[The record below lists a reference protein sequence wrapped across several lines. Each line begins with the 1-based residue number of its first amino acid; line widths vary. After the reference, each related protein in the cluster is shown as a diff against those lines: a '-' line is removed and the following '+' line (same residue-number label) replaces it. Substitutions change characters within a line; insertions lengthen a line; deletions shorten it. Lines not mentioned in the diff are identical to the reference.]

1 MVSGVPQRE
10 LPVRETA
17 SQGFGIATRQQR
29 VDETEVTYVAL
40 GIDRLLGIEGAR
52 SRPLLCLEIN
62 PPRGT
67 DVEAVLERYSALR
80 GVDFA
85 NVTDSALA
93 KMKLSGLVFGALFK
107 KRFGIEPLVNVA
119 CRDRNSI
126 ALQSDLLGAWALGV
140 RSIVALTGDAVTVGD
155 LPDAKGVFEVNSIGL
170 LNIVSTL
177 NGGKDLSGT
186 DLKGKTDFVPG
197 VVVNPNARNRDAELR
212 RLGRKREAGGVYSLS
227 QPVFDVQQAAE
238 FFEAATASGV
248 DNFVGLMPFKTA
260 RAFEAVSKIPGIKVP
275 EKLLERVRAVS
286 EEDVPKVSLEVACE
300 IAERV
305 RPYVRGFH
313 VVSGGSPLLAVELC
327 NRLAAWIQ
335 DQ

>member
-1 MVSGVPQRE
+1 MFQE
-10 LPVRETA
+10 A
-17 SQGFGIATRQQR
+17 
-29 VDETEVTYVAL
+29 EVTDVAT

-52 SRPLLCLEIN
+52 NRPLLCLEIN
-62 PPRGT
+62 PPRGS
-67 DVEAVLERYSALR
+67 DVEAVLDRYSAVT
-80 GVDFA
+80 GIDFV
-85 NVTDSALA
+85 NITDSALA

-107 KRFGIEPLVNVA
+107 RRFGVEPLVNVA
-119 CRDRNSI
+119 CRDRNII

-170 LNIVSTL
+170 LNIVTTL
-177 NGGKDLSGT
+177 NGGKDLAGNE
-186 DLKGKTDFVPG
+186 LKGHTGFIPG
-197 VVVNPNARNRDAELR
+197 VVLNPNARNRDAELR
-212 RLGRKREAGGVYSLS
+212 RFGRKREAGGVYSLS
-227 QPVFDVQQAAE
+227 QPVFDVDQAAE
-238 FFEAATASGV
+238 FFEAAAASGV

-275 EKLLERVRAVS
+275 ERLLERIKSVA

-313 VVSGGSPLLAVELC
+313 VVSGGAPLLAVELC
-327 NRLAAWIQ
+327 NQLSAWIRGK
-335 DQ
+335 